1 LLALVLLS
9 GGVRGE
15 AGRIWLPWMPFACLF
30 AAAAVSAGGPRRA
43 GRSLSAA
50 EPEPPEPARQAGGW
64 GPGLALLL
72 ATEAAL
78 TLALAARM
86 LFVSP
91 N

>member
-1 LLALVLLS
+1 
-9 GGVRGE
+9 VRGE

-30 AAAAVSAGGPRRA
+30 AAAAVAGGGPRR
-43 GRSLSAA
+43 GWR
-50 EPEPPEPARQAGGW
+50 AGGGW
-64 GPGLALLL
+64 LL

-86 LFVSP
+86 IFVSP